1 MPTLTKKIMAIKYLS
16 SINLTGLELQN
27 ARLHP
32 LATEPAVGS
41 AGAVYYNTATN
52 LLKVSTGSAWVNVSG
67 DITDVTAGTGIAVSG
82 ATAKTVSLSHLGIE
96 SLSDA
101 GQDAIMFWDD
111 SASATKWLVPTIA
124 TGIRITGTSLSLA
137 GIPNSSLSN
146 SSVTVVA
153 GAGMTG
159 GGAVALGGSK
169 TLNVIAGTG
178 ITVNADSVELKGSGG
193 LTTNVHTKWSG
204 TQLVDSLVSDDG
216 TTVTVAGNLTVTGT
230 TTTVDS
236 NTVNIGDNIIVLN
249 SDETGTPSQ
258 DGGIE
263 IERGTSTNV
272 ALKFD
277 ETSDR
282 WEFTNNGSTYYNI
295 PISSEYNN
303 YTHPTDG
310 FNATTPSLGDWE
322 VITEIV
328 VTEEG
333 HIEQSNGIT
342 TGAINTVSASSTVE
356 GLVELATTTEVKTGT
371 DTARAVTPAGLAALS
386 YAANIGNGVLTSVP
400 VTHGLGTRDV
410 SIQVY
415 NASTFDTVYV
425 ETVRTSTSVVTL
437 NFAVAPT
444 TNQYRVVIARV
455 AG

>member
-1 MPTLTKKIMAIKYLS
+1 MALNKINYLS
-16 SINLTGLELQN
+16 SINLNGLELQN
-27 ARLHP
+27 ASLHP
-32 LATEPAVGS
+32 LGSEPAVGP
-41 AGAVYYNTATN
+41 AGAVYYNTGTN
-52 LLKVSTGSAWVNVSG
+52 LLKVSTGSAWISVSG

-82 ATAKTVSLSHLGIE
+82 TTAKTVSLSHLGIE

-111 SASATKWLVPTIA
+111 GATATAWLVPTVA
-124 TGIRITGTSLSLA
+124 SGIRIDGTALTLA
-137 GIPNSSLSN
+137 AIPNSSLTN
-146 SSVTVVA
+146 SGVTVEA

-159 GGAVALGGSK
+159 GGAVALGASK

-178 ITVNADSVELKGSGG
+178 ITVNADSVELKGSGS
-193 LTTNVHTKWSG
+193 LTTNVHTKWDG

-230 TTTVDS
+230 TTTVNS
-236 NTVNIGDNIIVLN
+236 TTVNIGDNIIVLN

-277 ETSDR
+277 ETSNR
-282 WEFTNNGSTYYNI
+282 WEFTNDGSTYYNI

-303 YTHPTDG
+303 YAHPTDG
-310 FNATTPSLGDWE
+310 FDATTPTLGTWE
-322 VITEIV
+322 VITEII
-328 VTEEG
+328 VTDEG
-333 HIEQSNGIT
+333 HIEQNGIT
-342 TGAINTVSASSTVE
+342 TGTINTVSASSTLA
-356 GLVELATTTEVKTGT
+356 GLVELATITEVKTGT
-371 DTARAVTPAGLAALS
+371 DTARAVTPAGLAALN
-386 YAANIGNGVLTSVP
+386 YAANIGNGVLTTIP

-410 SIQVY
+410 IVQVY
-415 NASTFDTVYV
+415 DTTTFDTVYV

-437 NFAVAPT
+437 EFAAAPT
-444 TNQYRVVIARV
+444 TNEYRVVISRA
-455 AG
+455 

>member
-1 MPTLTKKIMAIKYLS
+1 MAIKYLS

-67 DITDVTAGTGIAVSG
+67 DITDVAAGTGIAVSG
-82 ATAKTVSLSHLGIE
+82 ASAKTVSLSHLGIE

-111 SASATKWLVPTIA
+111 SATATAWLVPTVA
-124 TGIRITGTSLSLA
+124 SGIRINGTALTLA
-137 GIPNSSLSN
+137 AIPNSSLTN
-146 SSVTVVA
+146 SGVTVVA

-159 GGAVALGGSK
+159 GGAVALGASK

-178 ITVNADSVELKGSGG
+178 ITVNADSVELKGSGS
-193 LTTNVHTKWSG
+193 LTSTAYTKWNG
-204 TQLVDSLVSDDG
+204 TQLVDALVSDDG

-230 TTTVDS
+230 TTTVNS

-258 DGGIE
+258 DGGIA

-282 WEFTNNGSTYYNI
+282 WKFTNNGSTYYNI
-295 PISSEYNN
+295 PISSEYNA
-303 YTHPTDG
+303 YAHPTDG
-310 FNATTPSLGDWE
+310 FDATTPTLGNWE
-322 VITEIV
+322 VITEIT
-328 VTEEG
+328 VTDEG
-333 HIEQSNGIT
+333 HIEQNGIT
-342 TGAINTVSASSTVE
+342 TGAINTVTASSTAE
-356 GLVELATTTEVKTGT
+356 GLVELATATEVKTGT

-415 NASTFDTVYV
+415 HATTFDTVYV
-425 ETVRTSTSVVTL
+425 EAVRTSTSVVTL
-437 NFAVAPT
+437 NFAAAPA
-444 TNQYRVVIARV
+444 TNAYRVVISRA
-455 AG
+455 

>member
-1 MPTLTKKIMAIKYLS
+1 MAINYLS
-16 SINLTGLELQN
+16 SINLNDNELQK
-27 ARLHP
+27 AKLHP
-32 LATEPAVGS
+32 LASAPAVGGE
-41 AGAVYYNTATN
+41 GAVYFNTTTDT
-52 LLKVSTGSAWVNVSG
+52 LYVSSGSAWLSVSG
-67 DITDVTAGTGIAVSG
+67 DIEDVLAGTGIAVSG
-82 ATAKTVSLSHLGIE
+82 TADKTVALSHLGIE
-96 SLSDA
+96 GLADA
-101 GQDAIMFWDD
+101 GEDAIMFWDD

-124 TGIRITGTSLSLA
+124 SGIRITGTALSLA
-137 GIPNSSLSN
+137 GIPNSSLTN
-146 SSVTVVA
+146 SGVTVAA

-159 GGAVALGGSK
+159 GGAVVLGATT

-178 ITVNADSVELKGSGG
+178 ITVNADSVELKGSGS
-193 LTTNVHTKWSG
+193 LTSTAYTKWNG
-204 TQLVDSLVSDDG
+204 TQLVDTLVSDDG

-230 TTTVDS
+230 TTTVNS

-310 FNATTPSLGDWE
+310 FNATTPSLGNWE
-322 VITEIV
+322 VITEII

-333 HIEQSNGIT
+333 HINQSNGIT
-342 TGAINTVSASSTVE
+342 TGAINTVTASSTVE
-356 GLVELATTTEVKTGT
+356 GLVELATATEVKAGAATN
-371 DTARAVTPAGLAALS
+371 RAVTPAGIASLS
-386 YAANIGNGVLTSVP
+386 YATSVGNGVLTSIP
-400 VTHGLGTRDV
+400 VTHNLGTRDV
-410 SIQVY
+410 SVQVY
-415 NASTFDTVYV
+415 DTTTFDTIYV
-425 ETVRTSTSVVTL
+425 ETVRTTTAVVTL
-437 NFAVAPT
+437 EFTTAPA
-444 TNQYRVVIARV
+444 TNKYRVVITRV